1 MSGCYAVFH
10 KQLGD
15 LVLLEPCLSRLR
27 DHHGAP
33 VRLLTRSGHAPLAE
47 LMSGVQFVRGLP
59 LAPAGQ
65 LYCFDPLNKS
75 AMRSLFAPVLSRRFV
90 PAERR
95 ELRWFHPVLFPR
107 VQTPDLGE
115 SYVAEFFWTHAPV
128 PAKAPFRPP
137 RLERPPEAW
146 APPGRAPGSYLLVNP
161 TAGWRH
167 KSWTADG
174 WSQILKALDEPALLT
189 GAGSDWQ
196 VAQCREI
203 AEKAGGQVESI
214 ASSTSLR
221 EYLWLCANA
230 RAVLTVD
237 GAASHLA
244 AAFGVPCLTL
254 FGPTNIRNWHRPAPG
269 HLALQAPTGN
279 DGHCRV
285 RNLDPAAVLEAAQ
298 RLLSD
303 DLEPTPITFQK
314 SLRKGALWRRPD
326 GYEPSLDE

>member
-47 LMSGVQFVRGLP
+47 LMSGVRYIRGIP
-59 LAPAGQ
+59 LAPAGC
-65 LYCFDPLNKS
+65 LYCFDPLKKS
-75 AMRSLFAPVLSRRFV
+75 AMRSLFAPVGSRKFL

-95 ELRWFHPVLFPR
+95 ELSWFHSILFPELK
-107 VQTPDLGE
+107 TPDLGDA
-115 SYVAEFFWTHAPV
+115 YVAEFFWTHTPV
-128 PAKAPFRPP
+128 PAKNPFRPP
-137 RLERPPEAW
+137 KLERPPASW
-146 APPGRAPGSYLLVNP
+146 APAGRASGGYLLVNP

-174 WSQILKALDEPALLT
+174 WSQVLKALGLPALLT

-196 VAQCREI
+196 VAECREI
-203 AEKAGGQVESI
+203 ADKAGCLAESI
-214 ASSTSLR
+214 ASSTTLK

-254 FGPTNIRNWHRPAPG
+254 FGRTSIHNWHRPAPK
-269 HLALQAPTGN
+269 HISLQSPPEK
-279 DGHCRV
+279 DGICRL
-285 RNLDPAAVLEAAQ
+285 RNMDPAIVLEAA
-298 RLLSD
+298 RGLV
-303 DLEPTPITFQK
+303 
-314 SLRKGALWRRPD
+314 A
-326 GYEPSLDE
+326 